1 MNQDLIEQELSTQD
15 VYSQYKS
22 TQDLIEQELSTQDVC
37 SQDKSTPDL
46 SSQDLI
52 YKIENLEYT
61 INQLYNKNYYL
72 MEIISDKE
80 IQFHEKQCELHNNI
94 NSLSQELQ
102 SYKKPLISPIL
113 TKATSTD
120 RVIET
125 AIDTAIDTAI
135 AREIEAIEEKYQLL
149 EEQLREKDRELNE
162 KNMQLIEKDRELK
175 EKDNEFEK
183 KYNILD
189 DKNMELR
196 VKNMKLREKKEQQQK
211 AEAEAEAEAET
222 NIESRVTNIV
232 EEKHNASWSGIVSG
246 KEQQIREIVK
256 EIPDLSNSTIIKAKV
271 GDYTLYPNALK
282 WKSLH
287 IYICK
292 NVINR
297 NSIDYLI
304 QHSSMKIIKNDRN
317 VRGYIRRLGISIQYL
332 DTQSIFKDIN
342 YLLTLINEQLE
353 LTVKLSN
360 DNLYTF

>member
-1 MNQDLIEQELSTQD
+1 MNQDLIEQEESTQDLIEQEESTQD

-22 TQDLIEQELSTQDVC
+22 TQDVSTQDVC
-37 SQDKSTPDL
+37 NQDVCNQDVCNQDVSTQDL
-46 SSQDLI
+46 STQDLI
-52 YKIENLEYT
+52 YKIANLEYT

-80 IQFHEKQCELHNNI
+80 IQFHEKQCELYNNV
-94 NSLSQELQ
+94 NSLTEELQ
-102 SYKKPLISPIL
+102 YYKKSLISPIV
-113 TKATSTD
+113 TT
-120 RVIET
+120 
-125 AIDTAIDTAI
+125 
-135 AREIEAIEEKYQLL
+135 ARETETQTETEIKTKTEIKEKYLIL
-149 EEQLREKDRELNE
+149 EEQLREKDRELRQKDRE
-162 KNMQLIEKDRELK
+162 LREKDREF
-175 EKDNEFEK
+175 D
-183 KYNILD
+183 ILTE
-189 DKNMELR
+189 KNMELR
-196 VKNMKLREKKEQQQK
+196 VKNMKLREKNEQEKEKEQEK
-211 AEAEAEAEAET
+211 DKKSRLT
-222 NIESRVTNIV
+222 NILETSI
-232 EEKHNASWSGIVSG
+232 EEKLYASWSGIVSG
-246 KEQQIREIVK
+246 KEQPIREIAK

-271 GDYTLYPNALK
+271 GDYNLYPNALK

-297 NSIDYLI
+297 YSIDYLI
-304 QHSSMKIIKNDRN
+304 QHSSMKIIKNDHN